1 MMHLASARLA
11 VTTTLLSLSSSQGS
25 GFIFGLSWRLFL
37 PFAEGGSS
45 WAQHEPAALTLRA
58 GTSRQQPA
66 GRPPSSSRTGKHTII
81 TPFVLQ
87 IERRD
92 TVRRVSEAESNPP
105 QLGTKVS
112 DVIGELRVLFLVLSA
127 TLKHQQG

>member
-1 MMHLASARLA
+1 MKLKVPWSVSDASRLSSPCCHNYAA
-11 VTTTLLSLSSSQGS
+11 VTEQLA
-25 GFIFGLSWRLFL
+25 GLRIYFWIIMAPVPSICRR
-37 PFAEGGSS
+37 GSS

-87 IERRD
+87 IEHRD
-92 TVRRVSEAESNPP
+92 TVRRVSEAESPP
-105 QLGTKVS
+105 PT
-112 DVIGELRVLFLVLSA
+112 R
-127 TLKHQQG
+127 HQGV

>member
-1 MMHLASARLA
+1 MMHLTSARLA

-92 TVRRVSEAESNPP
+92 TVRRVSEAESTPP
-105 QLGTKVS
+105 N
-112 DVIGELRVLFLVLSA
+112 SA
-127 TLKHQQG
+127 PRCLM

>member
-11 VTTTLLSLSSSQGS
+11 VTTTLMSLSSSQGS

-87 IERRD
+87 IEHRD
-92 TVRRVSEAESNPP
+92 TVRRVSEAESPP

-127 TLKHQQG
+127 TLNHQQG

>member
-66 GRPPSSSRTGKHTII
+66 GRPPSSSRTGKHTVI

-87 IERRD
+87 IEHRD
-92 TVRRVSEAESNPP
+92 TVRRVSEAESPP

-112 DVIGELRVLFLVLSA
+112 DVIGELGVLFLVLSA
-127 TLKHQQG
+127 TLKHQH